1 MNLDNIN
8 AVNDL
13 HVKMGFGDEVLR
25 ISSSSALNPFFD
37 GGPGFD
43 TLYDLPNAFDE
54 VLASVNFELV
64 I

>member
-1 MNLDNIN
+1 MCY
-8 AVNDL
+8 
-13 HVKMGFGDEVLR
+13 GFQL
-25 ISSSSALNPFFD
+25 SALNPFFD

>member
-1 MNLDNIN
+1 MLLVI
-8 AVNDL
+8 VSNDL
-13 HVKMGFGDEVLR
+13 HVKMGMGDDVLR
-25 ISSSSALNPFFD
+25 ISNSTAVNPFFD
-37 GGPGFD
+37 GGPGDD